1 MKKKLGFTIIEIL
14 VVMFIAA
21 LIYTLST
28 VAYKNWQK
36 QVQISNS
43 ADELRS
49 SLLRAQQL
57 AAASAESLAWG
68 IHLETDRYI
77 LFSGDFYNASDPNNE
92 EKLLSGTRIFDPE
105 SSFADGAGGYGSD
118 VVFAKL
124 TGQTVNTGTVSII
137 TLVQPSNTST
147 VSINSSGQIDRP

>member
-1 MKKKLGFTIIEIL
+1 MKKNAGFTLVEIL
-14 VVMFIAA
+14 VVMVIAV
-21 LIYTLST
+21 LIYTLGSI
-28 VAYKNWQK
+28 AYRNWQK

-49 SLLRAQQL
+49 TLFRAQQM
-57 AAASAESLAWG
+57 AAASAESTAWG
-68 IHLETDRYI
+68 VHLETDRYI
-77 LFSGDFYNASDPNNE
+77 LFSGDFYNVSDPNNK
-92 EKLLSGTRIFDPE
+92 EKILQGTQIFEPE
-105 SSFADGAGGYGSD
+105 SSFADGVGGYSSD

>member
-1 MKKKLGFTIIEIL
+1 MKNKLGFTL
-14 VVMFIAA
+14 VEGLVALFIAV
-21 LIYTLST
+21 LIYVLST
-28 VAYKNWQK
+28 TAYKNWQK

-49 SLLRAQQL
+49 SLFRAQQL
-57 AAASAESLAWG
+57 ATASADNASWG
-68 IHLETDRYI
+68 IHMETDRYV
-77 LFSGDFYNASDPNNE
+77 LFSGDFYNVSDPNNKE
-92 EKLLSGTRIFDPE
+92 SILQGTQIFSPG
-105 SSFADGAGGYGSD
+105 SSFADGVGGYGPD

-147 VSINSSGQIDRP
+147 VTINSSGQIDIP